1 MIGATMATQSD
12 DTWEFTQG
20 MLMGSLDIDESYFI
34 NPKIKLCFYDAE
46 DVLLDVVTGVRD
58 LFSLDMAGVI
68 NFVNSIGAAFW
79 KLGDVVEDCIPF
91 TNALEKKQGG
101 LLMGEEEED
110 FALKVIQGNMSMMAT
125 LA

>member
-1 MIGATMATQSD
+1 MKSTITYAMIGATMATQSVES
-12 DTWEFTQG
+12 WEFTQG

-68 NFVNSIGAAFW
+68 NFVNSIGAALW
-79 KLGDVVEDCIPF
+79 KIQDVVEDCNPLKE
-91 TNALEKKQGG
+91 ALEQNQGA
-101 LLMGEEEED
+101 LFMG
-110 FALKVIQGNMSMMAT
+110 Q
-125 LA
+125 